1 MAKVIA
7 LELDESNHAFIVHE
21 WRSKAAFNA
30 SQSWIDDRWYQV
42 VVSSDFN
49 DDPDAIFELI
59 DRLSQNPTDE
69 RLLVELTAKR
79 LLAAG
84 FSKQLVASSNPI
96 PRKLCSADREDSR
109 YLAWLHENEAIDRKN
124 VLARKRRDESR
135 EARRLDLEAYPL
147 VDKLKLLNGLELQL
161 AKSEQQVSNS
171 VARADFASA
180 IKQQESI
187 TVLEGIIADIK
198 DGKYN
203 AD

>member
-30 SQSWIDDRWYQV
+30 SQSWIDERWYQV

-84 FSKQLVASSNPI
+84 FSKQPVASSNPI

-109 YLAWLHENEAIDRKN
+109 YLVWLHENEVTDRKN

-135 EARRLDLEAYPL
+135 EARRLDREAYPL

-187 TVLEGIIADIK
+187 TVLEGIIADVK